1 MRLLWQKGFQHN
13 KFLNSEKLGGCCR
26 QITCLLPAPFHLSTQ
41 SCFNWPAV
49 VLFCIMSFTVPQKRI
64 LTKEDLEE
72 FQTSDSYTE
81 FIGFVERLNESV
93 KGLKIDS
100 EIKVSKVGE
109 TL

>member
-1 MRLLWQKGFQHN
+1 
-13 KFLNSEKLGGCCR
+13 
-26 QITCLLPAPFHLSTQ
+26 
-41 SCFNWPAV
+41 
-49 VLFCIMSFTVPQKRI
+49 MSFTVPQKRI

-100 EIKVSKVGE
+100 ELKVSKVGE